1 MINKV
6 ILVGRMVADPEVRY
20 TQSGIAVARLRI
32 AVERPFKNANG
43 EKQTDFIN
51 AVAWRK
57 LAELCGQYLK
67 KGQMA
72 AIDGSLQ
79 MNQWEQEGQKRTTYE
94 VLADNVQFLDRG
106 GSGGAGGTDSPQ
118 FNDADAPP
126 PPDNSAPAGGEVH
139 GGDPDLPF

>member
-1 MINKV
+1 MINRV
-6 ILVGRMVADPEVRY
+6 ILVGRMVADPEIRY

-43 EKQTDFIN
+43 ERQTDFIN

-94 VLADNVQFLDRG
+94 VIADNIQFLDRG
-106 GSGGAGGTDSPQ
+106 GSGGAGGVDSPSY
-118 FNDADAPP
+118 NDSDAPP
-126 PPDNSAPAGGEVH
+126 PPQSSSPADGEAQ
-139 GGDPDLPF
+139 GGDADLPF